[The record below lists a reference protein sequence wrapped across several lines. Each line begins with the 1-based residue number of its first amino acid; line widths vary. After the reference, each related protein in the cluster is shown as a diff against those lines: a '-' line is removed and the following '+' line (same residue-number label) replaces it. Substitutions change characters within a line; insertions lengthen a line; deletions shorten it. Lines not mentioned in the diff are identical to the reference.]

1 MAGPGTLAPECTACR
16 RKRQAARQV
25 AESAPGD
32 YDYGDKLAGDVSIQ
46 PRVNRVETQKTFPF
60 QNPDLPLDARVDDLV
75 SRLTLAE
82 KAAQMLHEA
91 PAIERLEIPP
101 YNWWNECLH
110 GVARAGVATVFPQA
124 IGLAA
129 TWNTALHRRIAEVI
143 SDEARAKH
151 HQAVQQ
157 GDYGRYKGLTFW
169 SPNINIF
176 RDPRWGRGQE
186 TYGEDPYLTA
196 QMGIAFVEGLQGDDP
211 RYLKVAACAK
221 HYAVHSGPE
230 ADRHHFDA
238 RVTPRELWDTY
249 LPAFEALVR
258 AARVEI
264 VMGAYNR
271 TNGEPCCASPTLLGQ
286 ILRERWGFEGHVTS
300 DCWAIADLYKHHR
313 VVETREQA
321 AALAVNHGCDLNCG
335 CTYDALP
342 AAVEAGLIDEATID
356 RSLRR
361 LFRTR
366 FRLGMFDP
374 PERVAYAQVPAS
386 VNDAPE
392 HRALARQAAREA
404 IVLLKNEG
412 GLLPL
417 DPALKTLAV
426 IGPNADDA
434 EVMWGNYNGIPSRSV
449 TPLEGIRARVS
460 PQTQVLFAQGCDL
473 LDPATDGF
481 AEALDVAQRADVV
494 IFVGGISQRVESEEE
509 VIDGV
514 PRGDRESIGL
524 PAVQESLLRQLHA
537 LGKPIVLV
545 LLNGGPLS
553 IPWADAHLPA
563 ILEAWYPGE
572 EGGAAIADVLF
583 GDYNPAGRL
592 PVTVYRSLDDL
603 PPFDDYHLPGRTYR
617 YFDGLPL
624 YPFGYGLSYTRF
636 AYRGLRVDA
645 KRFAV
650 GEPVTVTV
658 EVENV
663 GARAGDEVVQVYL
676 RALDAPDYAPR
687 HSLQAFRRIHLEPG
701 AAQRVTFTLDGRQFS
716 LVDED
721 GARWIRPGKY
731 EIFAGGGQ
739 PGFAETVSATITL
752 SGEPAICTHL
762 YGPA

>member
-1 MAGPGTLAPECTACR
+1 M
-16 RKRQAARQV
+16 
-25 AESAPGD
+25 
-32 YDYGDKLAGDVSIQ
+32 
-46 PRVNRVETQKTFPF
+46 ETHKTFPF
-60 QNPDLPLDARVDDLV
+60 QDPDLPLDARVDDLV

-91 PAIERLEIPP
+91 PAIERLGIPP

-151 HQAVQQ
+151 HEAVRQ

-196 QMGIAFVEGLQGDDP
+196 QMGIAFVEGLQGNDP

-286 ILRERWGFEGHVTS
+286 ILRERWGFGGHVTS

-374 PERVAYAQVPAS
+374 PERVAYAQIPAS

-460 PQTQVLFAQGCDL
+460 PQTRVLFAPGCDL

-481 AEALDVAQRADVV
+481 AEALDAARHADVV
-494 IFVGGISQRVESEEE
+494 IFVGGISQRVEGEEAI
-509 VIDGV
+509 VDGV
-514 PRGDRESIGL
+514 PHGDRESIGL
-524 PAVQESLLRQLHA
+524 PAVQESLLQQVFA
-537 LGKPIVLV
+537 LGKPVVLV

-553 IPWADAHLPA
+553 IPWADAYLPA

-645 KRFAV
+645 KRFVV
-650 GEPVTVTV
+650 GEPVTLTV

-663 GARAGDEVVQVYL
+663 GERAGDEVVQVYV
-676 RALDAPDYAPR
+676 RAVGAPDYAPR

-701 AAQRVTFTLDGRQFS
+701 AAQRVTLTLDGRQFS

-721 GARWIRPGKY
+721 GVRWIRPGKY

-739 PGFAETVSATITL
+739 PGYTETVSTTITL
-752 SGEPAICTHL
+752 SGEPVICTHL

>member
-1 MAGPGTLAPECTACR
+1 MSTPE
-16 RKRQAARQV
+16 
-25 AESAPGD
+25 
-32 YDYGDKLAGDVSIQ
+32 
-46 PRVNRVETQKTFPF
+46 TFPF
-60 QNPDLPLDARVDDLV
+60 LDPDLPLEARVDDLV

-82 KAAQMLHEA
+82 KASQMVHDA
-91 PAIERLEIPP
+91 PAIERLGIPA

-129 TWNTALHRRIAEVI
+129 MWNPALLRRIAEVI

-151 HQAVQQ
+151 HEAARQ
-157 GDYGRYKGLTFW
+157 GDRGIYKGLTFW

-211 RYLKVAACAK
+211 RTLKVAACAK

-230 ADRHHFDA
+230 AARHHFDA

-271 TNGEPCCASPTLLGQ
+271 TNGEPCCASPTLLEQ
-286 ILRERWGFEGHVTS
+286 ILRERWGFDGHVTS
-300 DCWAIADLYKHHR
+300 DCWAIIDLYKHHR

-321 AALAVNHGCDLNCG
+321 AALAVKHGCDLNCG
-335 CTYDALP
+335 CAFDALP
-342 AAVEAGLIDEATID
+342 VAVREGLIDEAALD
-356 RSLRR
+356 RSLKR

-374 PERVAYAQVPAS
+374 PERVAYARIPPE

-392 HRALARQAAREA
+392 HRALARRAAQES
-404 IVLLKNEG
+404 IVLLRNEG

-417 DPALKTLAV
+417 DPAIRALAV
-426 IGPNADDA
+426 IGPNAGNA
-434 EVMWGNYNGIPSRSV
+434 EVMWGNYNGTPSHSV
-449 TPLEGIRARVS
+449 TPLAGIRARVS
-460 PQTQVLFAQGCDL
+460 PQTEVLYALGCDL

-481 AEALDVAQRADVV
+481 AEALEAARRADAV
-494 IFVGGISQRVESEEE
+494 IFVGGISQRVEGEEAQA
-509 VIDGV
+509 GV
-514 PRGDRESIGL
+514 ETQGDRQTIGL
-524 PAVQESLLRQLHA
+524 PAVQEELLKRLHA
-537 LGKPIVLV
+537 LGKPLVLV

-572 EGGAAIADVLF
+572 EGGAALADVLF

-603 PPFDDYHLPGRTYR
+603 PPFEDYSLPGRTYR
-617 YFDGLPL
+617 YFDGAPL

-636 AYRGLRVDA
+636 AYRGLRAEPETVA
-645 KRFAV
+645 A
-650 GEPVTVTV
+650 GEPVRVTV

-663 GARAGDEVVQVYL
+663 GERAGDEVVQLYV
-676 RALDAPDYAPR
+676 RALDVPPSATPAPR
-687 HSLQAFRRIHLEPG
+687 HSLRGFQRIHLAPG
-701 AAQRVTFTLDGRQFS
+701 AAQSVSFTLDARQLS
-716 LVDED
+716 VVDAD
-721 GARWIRPGKY
+721 GVRWMIPG
-731 EIFAGGGQ
+731 ELEVFAGGGQ
-739 PGFAETVSATITL
+739 PGFAAVVSTTVTVT
-752 SGEPAICTHL
+752 GEPVECVHL
-762 YGPA
+762 YGPERF